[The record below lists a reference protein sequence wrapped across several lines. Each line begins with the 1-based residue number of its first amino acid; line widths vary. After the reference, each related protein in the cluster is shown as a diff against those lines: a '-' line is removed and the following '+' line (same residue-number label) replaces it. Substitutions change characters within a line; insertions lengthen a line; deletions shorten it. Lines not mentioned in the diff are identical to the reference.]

1 MRKRLYGRILPALTL
16 LITTQF
22 ALADSTRA
30 RCDIYPAGSDH
41 ASASIACT
49 FSQNQGTVYIDR
61 SDGVSH
67 ELLPTGDVPG
77 NFEEQVA
84 TFATNA
90 EIAELAIGN
99 SRFGIGI
106 IMVMAGF
113 VGVWGCLCLI
123 NGIVQSQSMQE
134 LARAISTA
142 FTRI

>member
-1 MRKRLYGRILPALTL
+1 MLSEQK
-16 LITTQF
+16 
-22 ALADSTRA
+22 
-30 RCDIYPAGSDH
+30 
-41 ASASIACT
+41 IA
-49 FSQNQGTVYIDR
+49 
-61 SDGVSH
+61 
-67 ELLPTGDVPG
+67 
-77 NFEEQVA
+77 EEQVA

-134 LARAISTA
+134 LARGIFTA
-142 FTRI
+142 FTGI